1 MAREKLDP
9 AKLRAIEEAARI
21 AVQSRAERLMRRKR
35 ADEKR
40 EQRRVR
46 AGLGASFLEPG
57 ASSTPPQGGA
67 YTVQAPAGVADTP
80 TSLPPF
86 LPPPDPDTR
95 PMEVVWSPQ
104 PGPQYHFIHCPVTD
118 VVFGGSRGGGK
129 SDALIGDA
137 AIRAGKYGSGFRGL
151 FLRRQQVELADIKMR
166 MQAVYGPI
174 GAKWSEQHQ
183 TWTYPGGGTLVLKYL
198 ANDDD
203 ALLYKGWSISAL
215 YVDEIGDFPSRRP
228 IDLLWGAMRSASG
241 VPIVRR
247 MSCNPGGAGHCLP
260 FGDVLTPLGWVD
272 ISTMKVGDAVYT
284 VTAAGEMVEARVA
297 QTHSSWYDG
306 EMIDVS
312 ARGLRMVCTPN
323 HRVAKVGGNGKNP
336 DGTNINRKKH
346 EAPAFSLVPFEK
358 LPGQAT
364 VLRSVS
370 WGVGGDAGVP
380 VEIPRL
386 PGRRKHAQPLALP
399 RLRYAALL
407 GWFLS
412 EGCVVPRDK
421 AFSIA
426 QEKAAGRDAIRSLLT
441 ECGFVFSEA
450 PSQFTVYSPEW
461 YEHLRQFGKSRQ
473 KFVPAWLKSSGVAV
487 LDSFLRAAMA
497 GDGHW
502 QSIGSGAYYTI
513 SGRLADDFAE
523 IALKLGY
530 IVHQS
535 SRQRPNRDG
544 LHYSVSIKRTRSG
557 GTEILTGQSVYRRGK
572 GTKRRSDVRRIP
584 YSGPVYCIGVEGTHS
599 FVVRQNGSV
608 WVSGNSW
615 VRQTYLSNGPYKV
628 FKHTPN
634 PDLPD
639 DAIDAVFIPSKL
651 EDNKILM
658 KNDPRYEARIAASVG
673 GDKALWRAWRY
684 GDWDVL
690 AGTYFSFDEGKNV
703 GMPPPMPDYMPR
715 WMSIDWGYTHQTAAL
730 WAIDLGERAYV
741 YRERG
746 YTGTDPVSL
755 GMYLAEVNGDE
766 RVQNVYLSPDAFAHR
781 SGENTVASDLYDGF
795 RRAHEMRG
803 CALLPAPEPAFND
816 RVNGW
821 QSVASGLQHGRLMIS
836 PSCSELIRTLP
847 AMVRD
852 PKKPNDIQK
861 VDGDDFVDSL
871 RYLWA
876 TRRRGEVFEP
886 IEVRA
891 SREITAEDPNHRA
904 MQERLFLAR
913 EAGGAGEP
921 GGVILR
927 GRMRPSRYFE

>member
-1 MAREKLDP
+1 MAREKLDR
-9 AKLRAIEEAARI
+9 AKLKAIEEAARI

-35 ADEKR
+35 ADEKQ

-57 ASSTPPQGGA
+57 ASSTPPPGGA
-67 YTVQAPAGVADTP
+67 YTVQAPAGVEDTP

-247 MSCNPGGAGHCLP
+247 MSCNPGGAGHM
-260 FGDVLTPLGWVD
+260 WV
-272 ISTMKVGDAVYT
+272 KQLY
-284 VTAAGEMVEARVA
+284 
-297 QTHSSWYDG
+297 
-306 EMIDVS
+306 
-312 ARGLRMVCTPN
+312 
-323 HRVAKVGGNGKNP
+323 
-336 DGTNINRKKH
+336 
-346 EAPAFSLVPFEK
+346 
-358 LPGQAT
+358 
-364 VLRSVS
+364 
-370 WGVGGDAGVP
+370 
-380 VEIPRL
+380 
-386 PGRRKHAQPLALP
+386 LA
-399 RLRYAALL
+399 
-407 GWFLS
+407 
-412 EGCVVPRDK
+412 
-421 AFSIA
+421 
-426 QEKAAGRDAIRSLLT
+426 
-441 ECGFVFSEA
+441 
-450 PSQFTVYSPEW
+450 
-461 YEHLRQFGKSRQ
+461 
-473 KFVPAWLKSSGVAV
+473 
-487 LDSFLRAAMA
+487 
-497 GDGHW
+497 
-502 QSIGSGAYYTI
+502 
-513 SGRLADDFAE
+513 
-523 IALKLGY
+523 
-530 IVHQS
+530 
-535 SRQRPNRDG
+535 
-544 LHYSVSIKRTRSG
+544 
-557 GTEILTGQSVYRRGK
+557 
-572 GTKRRSDVRRIP
+572 
-584 YSGPVYCIGVEGTHS
+584 
-599 FVVRQNGSV
+599 
-608 WVSGNSW
+608 
-615 VRQTYLSNGPYKV
+615 NGPYKV

-690 AGTYFSFDEGKNV
+690 AGTYFNFDEGKNV
-703 GMPPPMPDYMPR
+703 GIPPPMPDYMPR

-821 QSVASGLQHGRLMIS
+821 QSVAAGLQHGRLMIS